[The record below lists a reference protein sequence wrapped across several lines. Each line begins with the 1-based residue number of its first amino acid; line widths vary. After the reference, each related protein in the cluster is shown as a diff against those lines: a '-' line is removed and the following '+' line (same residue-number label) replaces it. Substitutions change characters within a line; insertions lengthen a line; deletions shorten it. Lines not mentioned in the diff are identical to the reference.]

1 MQPIRHYLGFS
12 MRLLCRTTVWWLCL
26 LWAGAVF
33 GQTDSLAGSDTSEQA
48 QAIVTKK
55 PLKRG
60 KNNRNDYLTFPNVNK
75 IPFYYHKGKLSKIAK
90 YEKKKDMKKLLSRL
104 EDYVNAFGIQNF
116 YKDTYLIW
124 RLAQLNDALGRKD
137 TAIQLYRLVL
147 KHERYDIT
155 VPREK
160 YDSLT
165 KSWSDLYVPLNYYYE
180 LVDYRK
186 TVDTLQAPRSVLTN
200 MGKSIN
206 SKAEDYGPAL
216 SVDGKTLLFTSKRK
230 RVGFAG
236 TPDEDIYMTY
246 NSDYG
251 WTDAAGV
258 RSLNTIFNEG
268 SACLSR
274 DGKRIYFSRCNSPD
288 SYGNCDIFTARLRED
303 SVWVDVKN
311 LGVSI
316 NSTSWDSHPS
326 LSHSG
331 DTLFFAS
338 DRIGGFGL
346 SDIYFSVRN
355 KSGEWSPARNLGP
368 VINTSK
374 NEVSPY
380 YHPQYDV
387 LYFSSN
393 GHLVN
398 FGDFDIFKSYMIDGL
413 WSEPKNIGPL
423 INTAGSEY
431 YFTIDFDSK
440 DLFYARGEPKDLKN
454 LDLYSFPVPM
464 GGQALATTTLAG
476 TLLNS
481 ETGDPFR
488 GIVSVIDLDKR
499 IEVEPKF
506 TRDDGSFDFELID
519 NTNYLLIVQGDEFF
533 RVEQM
538 IYLNGDTQL
547 DIEAKP
553 IKNRKW
559 KFNSIEFEENSSN
572 ILDTMKQDLSKVI
585 KFMVD
590 NPEYKLIITGHTDL
604 KGNAEANQRLSQER
618 ANSIRDYILVGSG
631 IKAVR
636 VESYGLGSSS
646 PIYEVELDEAQRK
659 INRRV
664 EFQIVK
670 IGELPDLDSEL
681 EDF

>member
-1 MQPIRHYLGFS
+1 MRHFCLV
-12 MRLLCRTTVWWLCL
+12 TWWLIGL
-26 LWAGAVF
+26 AWIGTVSA
-33 GQTDSLAGSDTSEQA
+33 QTDITTDKDSTEVE

-55 PLKRG
+55 PLKRR
-60 KNNRNDYLTFPNVNK
+60 NYSRNDYLTFPNLGKV
-75 IPFYYHKGKLSKIAK
+75 PFYYDKGKLRKIAK
-90 YEKKKDMKKLLSRL
+90 AEKKKETKKLLARL
-104 EDYVNAFGIQNF
+104 EQYVNAFGIQNF

-137 TAIQLYRLVL
+137 QAVQLYRLVL
-147 KHERYDIT
+147 KHERYDVT

-165 KSWSDLYVPLNYYYE
+165 KSWSDLYVPLSYYYE

-206 SKAEDYGPAL
+206 SKAEDYGPAI

-236 TPDEDIYMTY
+236 IPDEDIYMTY

-251 WTDAAGV
+251 WTDATVV

-274 DGKRIYFSRCNSPD
+274 DGKRIFFSRCNSPD

-303 SVWVDVKN
+303 SIWVDVKN
-311 LGVSI
+311 LGIAI

-346 SDIYFSVRN
+346 SDIYFSVKN
-355 KSGEWSPARNLGP
+355 KNGEWTQARNMGP

-398 FGDFDIFKSYMIDGL
+398 FGDFDIFKSYLLNGQ

-476 TLLNS
+476 TLLNA
-481 ETGDPFR
+481 ETGDAFR

-499 IEVEPKF
+499 IEIEPKF
-506 TRDDGSFDFELID
+506 TREDGSFDFELID

-559 KFNSIEFEENSSN
+559 KFNSIEFEENSSH
-572 ILDTMKQDLSKVI
+572 ILDTMKPDLSKVI

-604 KGNAEANQRLSQER
+604 KGNADANQRLSQER
-618 ANSIRDYILVGSG
+618 ANAIRDYILVGSG
-631 IKAVR
+631 IKPVR
-636 VESYGLGSSS
+636 IESYGLGSSS
-646 PIYEVELDEAQRK
+646 PIFEVELDETQRK